1 MWYMRVNDMVSV
13 DDFISGKMDYFNFIF
28 TITGFVRPAGY
39 TLGLSA
45 SVLLSVRCGE
55 KGESVA
61 YAQFSSLCIAAWQNF
76 RHPQMISLQRAQQHV
91 C

>member
-1 MWYMRVNDMVSV
+1 MRANNKVSV
-13 DDFISGKMDYFNFIF
+13 DDFISGKMDYFIF

-76 RHPQMISLQRAQQHV
+76 CHPQMISLQRAQQHV